1 MTNYP
6 AIEKRGINSIQFI
19 TDIFNFTK
27 IIGLIHLLE
36 IIIKVGKYFPIIII
50 LLASLKLLMA
60 ANDLLTN
67 SITFAILNSLFAIGD
82 FIFLVQLYQRHKAH
96 PYDFNLRPN
105 TYERYP
111 TDSIVIGTVFIWMS
125 LVSLVQLYK
134 KNKITKCK
142 Y

>member
-6 AIEKRGINSIQFI
+6 AIEKIGLNSIQFI

-67 SITFAILNSLFAIGD
+67 SITFALLNSIFELGD
-82 FIFLVQLYQRHKAH
+82 FIVLVQLYQRHKVH
-96 PYDFNLRPN
+96 PYEYSSDYKR
-105 TYERYP
+105 
-111 TDSIVIGTVFIWMS
+111 IGRIP
-125 LVSLVQLYK
+125 LVG
-134 KNKITKCK
+134 IRT
-142 Y
+142 

>member
-6 AIEKRGINSIQFI
+6 DIEKIGLNSIQFI

-67 SITFAILNSLFAIGD
+67 SITFAILNSIFALGD

-96 PYDFNLRPN
+96 PYEYNSNYNR
-105 TYERYP
+105 
-111 TDSIVIGTVFIWMS
+111 IGRIP
-125 LVSLVQLYK
+125 LVG
-134 KNKITKCK
+134 IRT
-142 Y
+142 

>member
-6 AIEKRGINSIQFI
+6 AIEKIGLNSIQFI

-27 IIGLIHLLE
+27 INGLIHLLE

-67 SITFAILNSLFAIGD
+67 SITFAILNSIFALGD

-96 PYDFNLRPN
+96 R
-105 TYERYP
+105 YEYSSDYKR
-111 TDSIVIGTVFIWMS
+111 IGRIP
-125 LVSLVQLYK
+125 LVG
-134 KNKITKCK
+134 IRT
-142 Y
+142 